1 MNLGLVLTRER
12 GRRREGE
19 GESRGAERREKG
31 DGRDN
36 RRDTGGGTRIGDK
49 SGTIEER
56 RRSGSELAAEM
67 AGNTGKHKTN
77 NNTGGYR

>member
-12 GRRREGE
+12 GRRRGGE

-49 SGTIEER
+49 SGTIREG
-56 RRSGSELAAEM
+56 RRS
-67 AGNTGKHKTN
+67 
-77 NNTGGYR
+77 